1 MRPERCLASTNMQNG
16 GESRNNVANKF
27 FKKLSGWF
35 TKISVRL
42 PTHRLIGA
50 IVVVA
55 IGGAI
60 PLLSAWQVA
69 VAAGDEVRPLVT
81 QRELPASS
89 ATPIMSARRIP
100 QTLVDLI
107 SDGRAQRKYS
117 QVIAALPPDSC
128 LNVVTDS
135 RTVIE
140 VNSLKPLIPGSNL
153 KLLTAAVALDVLG
166 PERKFVTKMLGIV
179 SGSVVRGDLWL
190 VGSGDPLL
198 ATRAYPL
205 TEKYPTL
212 TPTDV
217 EKLVDAL
224 VALGVTSIEGSVIGD
239 ETLYDRE
246 RYVPSWG
253 DGIRSVEA
261 GPLGALM
268 INDGSVSGSPLKPVN
283 PAFAAATEFTTLL
296 LSRGIAVRDTPDI
309 GTASADTPVIATLES
324 VPMQQI
330 VAEMLV
336 NSDNNTAELLVKEI
350 GLVARGSATRIDGL
364 NVIALKVAE
373 WGLPGAGVAL
383 LDGSGLDR
391 TNLLT
396 CNLIVQLL
404 QRDGPDGLVTTALAT
419 AGKSGTLRDVFLT
432 GPGAGTMRAKTGTL
446 NGVKSLSGMFP
457 LDDGRS
463 SVFALIMNGSGS
475 STLDFYRPI
484 WNNLVNALASG
495 NTRLD
500 VNDLS
505 PLKILPEP

>member
-1 MRPERCLASTNMQNG
+1 
-16 GESRNNVANKF
+16 
-27 FKKLSGWF
+27 
-35 TKISVRL
+35 
-42 PTHRLIGA
+42 
-50 IVVVA
+50 
-55 IGGAI
+55 
-60 PLLSAWQVA
+60 
-69 VAAGDEVRPLVT
+69 
-81 QRELPASS
+81 
-89 ATPIMSARRIP
+89 
-100 QTLVDLI
+100 
-107 SDGRAQRKYS
+107 
-117 QVIAALPPDSC
+117 
-128 LNVVTDS
+128 
-135 RTVIE
+135 
-140 VNSLKPLIPGSNL
+140 
-153 KLLTAAVALDVLG
+153 
-166 PERKFVTKMLGIV
+166 
-179 SGSVVRGDLWL
+179 
-190 VGSGDPLL
+190 
-198 ATRAYPL
+198 
-205 TEKYPTL
+205 
-212 TPTDV
+212 
-217 EKLVDAL
+217 
-224 VALGVTSIEGSVIGD
+224 
-239 ETLYDRE
+239 
-246 RYVPSWG
+246 
-253 DGIRSVEA
+253 
-261 GPLGALM
+261 
-268 INDGSVSGSPLKPVN
+268 
-283 PAFAAATEFTTLL
+283 
-296 LSRGIAVRDTPDI
+296 
-309 GTASADTPVIATLES
+309 
-324 VPMQQI
+324 MQQI
-330 VAEMLV
+330 IAEMLV

-505 PLKILPEP
+505 PLKISPEP